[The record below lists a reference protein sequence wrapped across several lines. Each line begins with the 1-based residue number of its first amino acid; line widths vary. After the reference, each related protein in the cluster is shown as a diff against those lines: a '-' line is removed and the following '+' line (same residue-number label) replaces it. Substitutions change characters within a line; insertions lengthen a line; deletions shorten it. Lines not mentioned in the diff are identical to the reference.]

1 MTITETAKA
10 LNRCEKSVWLYI
22 ERGLLPKPVK
32 IPKVITHKMLIADIP
47 DEAVHALKQQLGE
60 S

>member
-1 MTITETAKA
+1 MTILEAAKE

-22 ERGLLPKPVK
+22 EQGLLPKPVK

-47 DEAVHALKQQLGE
+47 DEAVYALKEQLGE
-60 S
+60 